1 MFFNVRTLSTF
12 AQRGN
17 GHKDCERKYNSEPE
31 GTMSSKGK
39 VVSVRVKDVNVFEL
53 TPGLADALSAS
64 LDAAYLEYFTADCSG
79 TSTKE
84 AEKRV
89 AAIPEGKRYLTKVL
103 DSLD

>member
-1 MFFNVRTLSTF
+1 
-12 AQRGN
+12 
-17 GHKDCERKYNSEPE
+17 
-31 GTMSSKGK
+31 MSSKGK
-39 VVSVRVKDVNVFEL
+39 VASVRVKDVNVFEL

-64 LDAAYLEYFTADCSG
+64 LDASYPEYFTTDCSG

-103 DSLD
+103 DCKRQTKYTIDKVTSLPPQLRSSV